1 MRTRADQLLVDR
13 GLAESRSRAQA
24 LILAGKVF
32 SGERRIA
39 KAGDALAPDAA
50 LEVRGQDH
58 PWVSR
63 GGLKLDHALR
73 HFGLSPAGRICLDI
87 GASTGGFTDVL
98 LAHGAAKVHAV
109 DVGHGQLAWK
119 LRNDP
124 RVVVHEKTNARYL
137 TRDTI
142 AEPIGALVCDASFI
156 GLATLL
162 PAPLALCAPGAW
174 AVALIK
180 PQFEA
185 GPDAVGSKGV
195 VRDPAV
201 HQAVCERIQAWWAA
215 LPGLAC
221 AGHHRKPDHRAGR
234 QPRVPDRRRAGL
246 TVRPGRVPAWRIAMS
261 AARSRPGGTTPWQ
274 APSARPDRSA
284 VDRVRRVSG
293 RTRRPSYPSLQWRRP
308 CQTTPGTWRLLGRG
322 YGNKK
327 LTVGLP

>member
-1 MRTRADQLLVDR
+1 MLVDR
-13 GLAESRSRAQA
+13 RLAEGRARAQA

-39 KAGDALAPDAA
+39 KAGETLAADAD

-73 HFGLSPAGRICLDI
+73 QFGLSPQGRICLDI

-98 LAHGAAKVHAV
+98 LARGAAKVHAV
-109 DVGHGQLAWK
+109 DVGHGQLAWR

-137 TRDTI
+137 TREAVSDPI
-142 AEPIGALVCDASFI
+142 AVLVCDASFI

-162 PAPLALCAPGAW
+162 PAPLALCAPAAW

-185 GPDAVGSKGV
+185 GPGAVGSKGV

-201 HQAVCERIQAWWAA
+201 QQAVCERIRGWWSS
-215 LPGLAC
+215 LPGW
-221 AGHHRKPDHRAGR
+221 
-234 QPRVPDRRRAGL
+234 RVLGVTESPITGPEGNREYLIAA
-246 TVRPGRVPAWRIAMS
+246 VRE
-261 AARSRPGGTTPWQ
+261 
-274 APSARPDRSA
+274 
-284 VDRVRRVSG
+284 
-293 RTRRPSYPSLQWRRP
+293 
-308 CQTTPGTWRLLGRG
+308 
-322 YGNKK
+322 
-327 LTVGLP
+327 